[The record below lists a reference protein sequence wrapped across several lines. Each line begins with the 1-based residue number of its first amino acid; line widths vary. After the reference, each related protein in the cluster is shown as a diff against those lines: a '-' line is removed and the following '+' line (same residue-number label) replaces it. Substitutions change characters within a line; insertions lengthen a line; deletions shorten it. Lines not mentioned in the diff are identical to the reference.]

1 MSLEETRGQLLNASE
16 TAEDLL
22 ALVCD
27 LYAQELHTEERS
39 LALALAELHNTGVID
54 ILKMVKGI
62 DKKSYGSNFFT
73 ILQTFEEALPLI
85 DARIEDVLHCLVQL
99 VQQVGRGATIG
110 TIYKAY
116 E

>member
-62 DKKSYGSNFFT
+62 DKKSYGSNFLLF
-73 ILQTFEEALPLI
+73 
-85 DARIEDVLHCLVQL
+85 
-99 VQQVGRGATIG
+99 
-110 TIYKAY
+110 YKRLKKRY
-116 E
+116 L

>member
-54 ILKMVKGI
+54 ILKMVKVLI
-62 DKKSYGSNFFT
+62 KNPTVVIFLLFYKRLKKRY
-73 ILQTFEEALPLI
+73 L
-85 DARIEDVLHCLVQL
+85 
-99 VQQVGRGATIG
+99 
-110 TIYKAY
+110 
-116 E
+116 